1 MRRWF
6 RNIAEEEIV
15 LVYAFIKW
23 VALSVMAGR
32 IFLPTVSVKLSATII
47 TIVTGGSAG
56 KE

>member
-1 MRRWF
+1 LRRWF
-6 RNIAEEEIV
+6 RNIAEEELV
-15 LVYAFIKW
+15 LGYAFIKR

-32 IFLPTVSVKLSATII
+32 ISPPTVPVKLFGTII